1 MNEKTSALKIEQGE
15 NHKNLPADAQFDFA
29 TLATE
34 TLDWSVFA
42 AKAMKRLREVIDVAW
57 CSVALVDRDRTNYQ
71 LHLVLKPRRARLHET
86 FPLTMPVSKGLSG
99 ETIHKKRVHLV
110 TDSTD
115 EDVIAVQPPSKNAQ
129 SMHVLCLPLEAS
141 GVILGAVSF
150 GNTATYEPDEIGLT
164 QNFAAQLALVIANA
178 RLAEQLEQVKEE
190 RARAAS
196 FPNRNPSA
204 IVEIDLNGQIYFMNP
219 AAKRLL
225 PNLETLRLQHP
236 LFSQLFDVL
245 PALQQDGSLSRTD
258 EVRNGDVWYQRVL
271 HVVTETQH
279 IRAFVLD
286 ITGKKQAEEALR
298 RQNDYLA
305 ALHETTLNLSNR
317 LNLNDLLGTLVARA
331 AQLMGTP
338 HAYICL
344 IESSGEELV
353 CELGSGAFADMIGT
367 RLKPGEGVAGRVW
380 ETNSPVI
387 VADYDAWQ
395 GRSAEFRH
403 NLVHSMIG
411 LPLTHGGDTR
421 QTGVQVIG
429 VLGLAYG
436 VDTGRTF
443 GEDEQ
448 ELLTRFAALASVAL
462 DNARLYTDAQAARA
476 SAEDANKAK
485 SAFLATMSHE
495 IRTPMNAIIG
505 MTTLLSDTDLTAEQR
520 DFTETI
526 RHSSEALLT
535 IINDILDFSKIEA
548 NKLELE
554 TEPFELRDCLE
565 GALDLLANQAAAKKL
580 ELAYLM
586 SEGTPE
592 AIRGDVTR
600 LRQILVNL
608 LSNAVKFTEQGEVVL
623 SVEAAKLEKA
633 GNERSDETAYE
644 LHFSVRDTGIGIP
657 QDRVDR
663 LFKSFSQVDSSM
675 TRRYG
680 GTGLGLAISK
690 RLSEMMG
697 GTMWVESEVGT
708 GTTMHFTIRASAAP
722 SATRA
727 YRDEVLPQLQGKRLL
742 IVDDNATNRQMLRLQ
757 AQSWE
762 MIPTETASPVE
773 ALSWIRDGQ
782 PFDVVVLDMR
792 MPEMDGMML
801 SARIRESH
809 SASALPLIM
818 LSSLGGRDASQRSEI
833 DALQLA
839 GFLSKPIKPSQLFNT
854 LISVFVQKPIRIATR
869 ETSEMLVF
877 NAQMGE
883 TMPLHIL
890 LAEDIATNQ
899 KLALHLLKRLG
910 YRADVAANG
919 LEALEALRRQPYDL
933 VLMDMQM
940 PEMDGLEA
948 THHIH
953 EEWDAHERPY
963 VIAMTANAMQGDR
976 ELFLEGGMDD
986 YVSKPI
992 RVEQLINALR
1002 KAWGVLEERRHK
1014 AAVSSDDPGTGTLM
1028 KEAEATVKGLD
1039 PAALDRLAAM
1049 AGGDQLFLAELIDT
1063 FLTDAPQLIADMRDS
1078 VEKGDAAGLRI
1089 AAHSL
1094 KSNFADFGALALSE
1108 QCKELEAL
1116 AKNGATTGAEAL
1128 VSRVEAQYPSIQR
1141 SLEAFRDA
1149 GIVP

>member
-1 MNEKTSALKIEQGE
+1 MN
-15 NHKNLPADAQFDFA
+15 
-29 TLATE
+29 
-34 TLDWSVFA
+34 
-42 AKAMKRLREVIDVAW
+42 
-57 CSVALVDRDRTNYQ
+57 
-71 LHLVLKPRRARLHET
+71 
-86 FPLTMPVSKGLSG
+86 
-99 ETIHKKRVHLV
+99 
-110 TDSTD
+110 
-115 EDVIAVQPPSKNAQ
+115 
-129 SMHVLCLPLEAS
+129 
-141 GVILGAVSF
+141 
-150 GNTATYEPDEIGLT
+150 GN
-164 QNFAAQLALVIANA
+164 
-178 RLAEQLEQVKEE
+178 
-190 RARAAS
+190 
-196 FPNRNPSA
+196 
-204 IVEIDLNGQIYFMNP
+204 
-219 AAKRLL
+219 
-225 PNLETLRLQHP
+225 
-236 LFSQLFDVL
+236 
-245 PALQQDGSLSRTD
+245 
-258 EVRNGDVWYQRVL
+258 VWYQRVL

-279 IRAFVLD
+279 MRAFVLD
-286 ITGKKQAEEALR
+286 ITSRKRAEEALR

-344 IESSGEELV
+344 VEPSGDELI
-353 CELGSGAFADMIGT
+353 CELGIGAFADIVGS
-367 RLKPGEGVAGRVW
+367 RLKRGEGVAGTVW

-387 VADYDAWQ
+387 VVDYDAWQ
-395 GRSAEFRH
+395 GRYAELRQ

-411 LPLTHGGDTR
+411 LPLTHGGDAD
-421 QTGVQVIG
+421 QSGVQVIG

-436 VDTGRTF
+436 LDAGRTF

-505 MTTLLSDTDLTAEQR
+505 MTTLLGDTDLTAEQR

-526 RHSSEALLT
+526 RQSSEALLT

-623 SVEAAKLEKA
+623 SLEAVKLEEMEN
-633 GNERSDETAYE
+633 GNGEGTTYD
-644 LHFSVRDTGIGIP
+644 LHFSVRDTGIGIQP
-657 QDRVDR
+657 DGVDR

-697 GTMWVESEVGT
+697 GTMWVESEVGK
-708 GTTMHFTIRASAAP
+708 GTTMYFTIRTTAAP
-722 SATRA
+722 SAARA

-742 IVDDNATNRQMLRLQ
+742 IVDDNVTNRQMLRLQ
-757 AQSWE
+757 AQSWA
-762 MIPTETASPVE
+762 MIPTETSSPVE
-773 ALSWIRDGQ
+773 ALGWIRDGQ

-792 MPEMDGMML
+792 MPEMDGMTL
-801 SARIRESH
+801 SAEIRQLH
-809 SASALPLIM
+809 SASTLPLIM
-818 LSSLGGRDASQRSEI
+818 LSSIGGRDASQRSEI
-833 DALQLA
+833 EALQFA
-839 GFLSKPIKPSQLFNT
+839 GFLTKPIKPSQLFNT
-854 LISVFVQKPIRIATR
+854 LVSVFAQQPIRVATR
-869 ETSEMLVF
+869 ETSEILVF

-883 TMPLHIL
+883 KMPLHIL

-919 LEALEALRRQPYDL
+919 LEALEALRRQSYDL

-953 EEWDAHERPY
+953 QEWDARERPY

-1002 KAWGVLEERRHK
+1002 KAWSALEERRQT
-1014 AAVSSDDPGTGTLM
+1014 VVVQPDDPARGISIKQEGEAMGT
-1028 KEAEATVKGLD
+1028 LD
-1039 PAALDRLAAM
+1039 PAALDRLLAM
-1049 AGGDQLFLAELIDT
+1049 AGGDQAFLAELIDT
-1063 FLTDAPQLIADMRDS
+1063 FLTDAPQLIADMRAS
-1078 VEKGDAAGLRI
+1078 VEKGNAAGLRI

-1094 KSNFADFGALALSE
+1094 KSNFADFGAPPLSDL
-1108 QCKELEAL
+1108 CKEIEAL
-1116 AKNGATTGAEAL
+1116 AKTGATTGAEAL
-1128 VSRVEAQYPSIQR
+1128 ISRVEAQYPSIQR

-1149 GIVP
+1149 GAVS